1 MACLWN
7 ISWMHGHA
15 RKRAQAKWRGWR
27 ITWICDS
34 YNGMRDQML
43 NNIWPQDELRRGNA
57 KTSTT
62 LGKKSCVLQKFGT
75 SKPSF
80 ALYWTVPLTRMQILL
95 WLHSVLYNFQIL
107 FPKTF
112 LPVTFPWFQVVS
124 DWSFCSLR
132 VKSSGEKKFILELRN
147 IYIHYRNIHE
157 FKVL

>member
-15 RKRAQAKWRGWR
+15 RKRAHAKWRGWR

-57 KTSTT
+57 KTSKECLT
-62 LGKKSCVLQKFGT
+62 KSPVCYKSLEPQNLNLHCIELFHLHGCKF
-75 SKPSF
+75 
-80 ALYWTVPLTRMQILL
+80 
-95 WLHSVLYNFQIL
+95 HSVLYNFQIL
-107 FPKTF
+107 FPKKC
-112 LPVTFPWFQVVS
+112 LPVKFP
-124 DWSFCSLR
+124 
-132 VKSSGEKKFILELRN
+132 VKLIGVFAICVWNLQAENNILELRN